1 MTSYTRGVPEL
12 RAPVG
17 GLSATASAPSAG
29 DTRDLR
35 CFVTLSRTHES
46 DARLRQIIVTLDA
59 EPPRTLMFGETF
71 TVEVQPGR
79 HLLKV
84 NNTLFWKRVPFAVEP
99 GEHLEF
105 VTINH
110 PGRMALGF
118 LTLMGVAPLYL
129 TIEKRS
135 VI

>member
-1 MTSYTRGVPEL
+1 ML

-17 GLSATASAPSAG
+17 GLPAPAPVSPAEATE
-29 DTRDLR
+29 DVR

-59 EPPRTLMFGETF
+59 EPQRTLMFGETF
-71 TVEVQPGR
+71 TVEVQPGQ

-84 NNTLFWKRVPFAVEP
+84 NNTLFWKRVPFALEP

-129 TIEKRS
+129 KIEKAERD
-135 VI
+135 VRRDA

>member
-1 MTSYTRGVPEL
+1 ML
-12 RAPVG
+12 RAPDG
-17 GLSATASAPSAG
+17 GSPATASVTAADGTG
-29 DTRDLR
+29 DPR

-46 DARLRQIIVTLDA
+46 DARTRQIIVTLDA
-59 EPPRTLMFGETF
+59 GPPRNLMFGETV
-71 TVEVQPGR
+71 TLEVRPGQ
-79 HLLKV
+79 HLLKA

-110 PGRMALGF
+110 PGRMTLGF

-129 TIEKRS
+129 KIEKRS
-135 VI
+135 VM